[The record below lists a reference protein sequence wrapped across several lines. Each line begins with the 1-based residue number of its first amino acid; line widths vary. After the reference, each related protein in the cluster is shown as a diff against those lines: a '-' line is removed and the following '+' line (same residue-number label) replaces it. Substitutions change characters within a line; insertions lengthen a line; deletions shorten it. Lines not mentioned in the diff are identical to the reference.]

1 MSQKRYRVIQ
11 WATGVVGRTAL
22 KHFIENPVID
32 LVGVAVTNP
41 EKVGKDAGELV
52 GLPATGVIATNDVEP
67 LIALDADCVFFA
79 GLVKDLD
86 LFERLLRAGKNIV
99 SPAGPFFP
107 TDRYKADF
115 DRLEAACREGGTSFH
130 GCGVHPGFSGD
141 ILPLT
146 LTRLMNRVDLIEVT
160 EVIDKIRNPM
170 IYTEVMGFGRDP
182 DELLANPSRSA
193 EAPYA
198 FEGSMRMVVEGLGK
212 TIERLTTKL
221 EVATATQDIPYSLG
235 IGLPDTG
242 LIKKGTVAGQH
253 FEWTAW
259 ADGKPLVV
267 YHFYWVMGEH
277 VEPQWLHGESC
288 YKVAI
293 HGDPPLELHLMGG
306 LDADGRRPFLGLPW
320 TGLVGATAVPAV
332 CDAAPGIVTHL
343 DLGIVEPRGLV
354 R

>member
-1 MSQKRYRVIQ
+1 MTQPKYRVIQ

-22 KHFIENPVID
+22 KHFIENPVIE
-32 LVGVAVTNP
+32 LVGVCVTNP
-41 EKVGKDAGELV
+41 EKVGRDAGELV
-52 GLPATGVIATNDVEP
+52 GLSATGVVATDDVEA

-79 GLVKDLD
+79 GLVKDID
-86 LFERLLRAGKNIV
+86 LFERLLRSGKNVV

-115 DRLEAACREGGTSFH
+115 DRLEAACRDGGTSFH

-170 IYTEVMGFGRDP
+170 IYTEMMGFGRDP
-182 DELLANPSRSA
+182 QELLANPSRSA

-212 TIERLTTKL
+212 TIEKLTTRL
-221 EVATATQDIPYSLG
+221 EVATATQDIPYALG
-235 IGLPDTG
+235 VGLPDTG
-242 LIKKGTVAGQH
+242 LIKKGMVAGQH

-259 ADGKPLVV
+259 ADGKPLII

-293 HGDPPLELHLMGG
+293 HGDPPLEVHLMGG
-306 LDADGRRPFLGLPW
+306 IDADGRRPFLGLPW

-332 CDAAPGIVTHL
+332 CEAAPGIVTHL
-343 DLGIVEPRGLV
+343 DLGIVQPKGLV